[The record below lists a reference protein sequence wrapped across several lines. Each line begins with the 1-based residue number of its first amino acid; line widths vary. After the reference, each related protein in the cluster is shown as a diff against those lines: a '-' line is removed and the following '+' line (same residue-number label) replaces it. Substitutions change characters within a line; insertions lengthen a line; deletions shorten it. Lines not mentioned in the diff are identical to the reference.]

1 MSNWLLRGLVFGAA
15 MVVVR
20 LFQGTL
26 ISVWQT
32 QAAIISIVL
41 LLLFLVG
48 VVIWGLIDGRED
60 ASSHP
65 DPDRRDDLA
74 MTWLLAGLVAGL
86 LSGVVTWLIAVFY
99 KALYVGGLIN
109 ELTTF
114 AAFTALVVFL
124 GAIAGVT
131 VGRWR
136 VDRKGAYKQQDGTSG
151 GDEER
156 ADTDVFAAVRA
167 DHAPGRGGR
176 VAARAVQRR
185 RDRRAG
191 GPRGADGLQPRS
203 RGNGR
208 GSRGA
213 PHREDR
219 RAAGPRTGHRAHRAA
234 QDRRL
239 AFQAGQISQRE
250 QVTLHAAPHDD
261 AGRNRAQIRVV
272 PELFAGEDV
281 GDVHLDQR
289 RTQLRAGVA

>member
-1 MSNWLLRGLVFGAA
+1 MTNWMLRGLVFGAA

-32 QAAIISIVL
+32 QAAVISIVL
-41 LLLFLVG
+41 LVLFIVG

-60 ASSHP
+60 AASNP
-65 DPDRRDDLA
+65 DPDRREDLA

-136 VDRKGAYKQQDGTSG
+136 VDRKGDYKPQGGATG
-151 GDEER
+151 GDDER
-156 ADTDVFAAVRA
+156 ADTDVFAAVRS
-167 DHAPGRGGR
+167 DQAPATEAAEWPQEQSTA
-176 VAARAVQRR
+176 VATAE
-185 RDRRAG
+185 
-191 GPRGADGLQPRS
+191 
-203 RGNGR
+203 
-208 GSRGA
+208 
-213 PHREDR
+213 REDY
-219 RAAGPRTGHRAHRAA
+219 RAPTAYSHEAEETTEAPAAHSTEKTEELPAHEPA
-234 QDRRL
+234 TEHIEKPK
-239 AFQAGQISQRE
+239 A
-250 QVTLHAAPHDD
+250 DD
-261 AGRNRAQIRVV
+261 
-272 PELFAGEDV
+272 
-281 GDVHLDQR
+281 
-289 RTQLRAGVA
+289 